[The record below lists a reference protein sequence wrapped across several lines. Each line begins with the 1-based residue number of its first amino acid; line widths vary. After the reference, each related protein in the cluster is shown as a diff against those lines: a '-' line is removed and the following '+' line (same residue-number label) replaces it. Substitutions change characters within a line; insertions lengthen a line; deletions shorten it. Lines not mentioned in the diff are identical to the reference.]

1 MREVYP
7 ATYRLIGVSSQPERV
22 ARAAATEAVRLDK
35 QEAPQR
41 EAERTV
47 AEAERRKAA
56 DDKTRTTNL
65 GEFRP

>member
-7 ATYRLIGVSSQPERV
+7 ATYRLIGVSSQLERV

-56 DDKTRTTNL
+56 DDMTRTINL